1 MTENLEFK
9 ISSGLKNIIGRDLIT
24 DDLIAV
30 FELVKNSYDAYAKS
44 VDIVIDD
51 NEIIIA
57 DNGNGMTLSD
67 LKDKWLFVA
76 YSEKK
81 DGIPEGEDDKKESYR
96 DKIQEKRHFA
106 GAKGIGRFSSD
117 RLGEK
122 LSIIT
127 RKKNQNR
134 VEQIDVDWSKFEKD
148 QKEVFEKIKVE
159 HKSLLAS
166 DINFPDSKPHGTILK
181 ITNLHS
187 HWDRNQLKR
196 LKHSLEKLINPFS
209 ETNDFVIKI
218 ICDKE
223 LGEDN
228 RINED
233 GTFVHIDR
241 DKVNGTVNN
250 SILEILNL
258 KTTQLSVKITNSLIE
273 TKIIDRGSLIYHI
286 KETNKEYSL
295 LEDVKL
301 DLYFLNSSAKNNF
314 KRRMGI
320 QVVNFGSVFLFKNGF
335 RVQPYGELGDDSWGL
350 DQRKQQGYNRFLG
363 TRDLFGRV
371 DVISNNIEQFKEVSS
386 RDGGLVE
393 SEGLFQLMRAFKDK
407 GLVRLERYVVGVL
420 WGEGFIRKKYFG
432 EGEEAAKEAKQHR
445 DELIEKDKESDNILT
460 ASSTLGSKLDFIQI
474 IKSLATDKNV
484 EIIDYN
490 RDFVNLVNENIDDHQ
505 TRFISD
511 LEKIAE
517 ITDDESL
524 KTQILKTEEQYQ
536 ELKNEKEIAEKK
548 AIEEERK
555 RIEAEKRAEEAE
567 RRRILEKKKRKEEE
581 ERRRK
586 AELETE
592 RKEKERALADL
603 AKFKAQQK
611 AKEEEEARKKAE
623 IDAKLSRKNAEKV
636 EKKLVVEEKRR
647 LFSEAQ
653 NSLDIDHVLGITHQ
667 TGLLAGTLF
676 KDFNWILQQYKSDK
690 SSVSIEEC
698 IDEIERSIFIIE
710 KIQQLS
716 NFATRANF
724 DITSNWI
731 ENEDLGLFICDYI
744 KQVSNAGRKVKLK
757 ESIENPFIKNFRPIE
772 ISMIVDNA
780 INNAQKAGAKNI
792 NIEVNSTSNRLSV
805 SILNDGEKLTD
816 KYTPEDLLKKGITTT
831 SGSGLGLYHINKII
845 ADLKG
850 KVSISNTSQGT
861 LLKIEITK

>member
-1 MTENLEFK
+1 MAENLEFK

-24 DDLIAV
+24 DDFIAV
-30 FELVKNSYDAYAKS
+30 FELVKNSYDAYAKN
-44 VDIVIDD
+44 VDIVINE

-81 DGIPEGEDDKKESYR
+81 DGVPEGEDEKKESYR
-96 DKIQEKRHFA
+96 DKIQKKRHVA
-106 GAKGIGRFSSD
+106 GSKGIGRFSSD
-117 RLGEK
+117 RLGGK

-127 RKKNQNR
+127 RKKSQNNI
-134 VEQIDVDWSKFEKD
+134 EQIKVDWSRFEKD
-148 QKEVFEKIKVE
+148 QRDVFEKIKVE
-159 HKSLLAS
+159 HKSLS
-166 DINFPDSKPHGTILK
+166 TPEIVFPNSVPHGTILK

-187 HWDRNQLKR
+187 HWDRKRLKT

-209 ETNDFVIKI
+209 ETNDFEIKI
-218 ICDKE
+218 ICEKE
-223 LGEDN
+223 LKEDN
-228 RINED
+228 RVDEKKQYI
-233 GTFVHIDR
+233 HIKRDR
-241 DKVNGTVNN
+241 INGTVNN

-258 KTTQLSVKITNSLIE
+258 KTTQLSVEISSSEIE
-273 TKIIDRGSLIYHI
+273 TKIVDRGSLIYHI
-286 KETNKEYSL
+286 KENNKEYKL
-295 LEDVKL
+295 LENVKI
-301 DLYFLNSSAKNNF
+301 DLYFLNTSAKYNF
-314 KRRMGI
+314 TRKMGI

-335 RVQPYGELGDDSWGL
+335 RVQPYGDLGDDSWGL

-371 DVISNNIEQFKEVSS
+371 DVISDNTEQFKEVSS

-393 SEGLFQLMRAFKDK
+393 SDAFFQLMHAFKEK

-420 WGEGFIRKKYFG
+420 WGEGFKKRKYFG
-432 EGEEAAKEAKQHR
+432 EGKEG
-445 DELIEKDKESDNILT
+445 DEIADKYRKELSDFDK
-460 ASSTLGSKLDFIQI
+460 SSDDVTHATSNLGSKLDFIQI
-474 IKSLATDKNV
+474 IKSLATDDNIT
-484 EIIDYN
+484 IINYN

-517 ITDDESL
+517 ITDDEEL
-524 KTQILKTEEQYQ
+524 KSQILRTEEQYQ
-536 ELKNEKEIAEKK
+536 ELKRENDIAKK
-548 AIEEERK
+548 KQEEERLR
-555 RIEAEKRAEEAE
+555 RIEAEKKAEEAE
-567 RRRILEKKKRKEEE
+567 NRRIQEERRRIEEE

-586 AELETE
+586 AELDTAK
-592 RKEKERALADL
+592 KEKERALAEL
-603 AKFKAQQK
+603 AKFKAQKK
-611 AKEEEEARKKAE
+611 AKEEEDARKKAE
-623 IDAKLSRKNAEKV
+623 IDAKLSRKTAKNV
-636 EKKLVVEEKRR
+636 KKQLVVEEKRR

-653 NSLDIDHVLGITHQ
+653 NSLDIEHVLGITHQ

-676 KDFNWILQQYKSDK
+676 KDFNWVLQQYKSDN

-724 DITSNWI
+724 DVTSNWI

-744 KQVSNAGRKVKLK
+744 KQVSNAGRKIKLK
-757 ESIENPFIKNFRPIE
+757 ENIETPFIKNFRPIE
-772 ISMIVDNA
+772 ISMVVDNA

-792 NIEVNSTSNRLSV
+792 NIEINSEPNYLSIL
-805 SILNDGEKLTD
+805 ILNDGKKLTD
-816 KYTPEDLLKKGITTT
+816 KYNPKDLLKKGITTT

-845 ADLKG
+845 TDLKG
-850 KVSISNTSQGT
+850 KVTISNTNQGT

>member
-1 MTENLEFK
+1 MADDLEFK

-24 DDLIAV
+24 DDFIAV
-30 FELVKNSYDAYAKS
+30 FELVKNSYDAYAKN
-44 VDIVIDD
+44 VDIVIND

-81 DGIPEGEDDKKESYR
+81 DGIPESEDEKKESYR

-117 RLGEK
+117 RLGGK

-127 RKKNQNR
+127 RKKDLNK
-134 VEQIDVDWSKFEKD
+134 VEQIEVDWSKFEKD
-148 QKEVFEKIKVE
+148 QREIFEKIKVE
-159 HKSLLAS
+159 HKSLS
-166 DINFPDSKPHGTILK
+166 TTDIIFPESKPHGTILK

-187 HWDRNQLKR
+187 HWDRIQLRR

-209 ETNDFVIKI
+209 ETNDFSIKI
-218 ICDKE
+218 ICKKE
-223 LGEDN
+223 LKEDN
-228 RINED
+228 RVNEE
-233 GTFVHIDR
+233 GHFIHIERDR
-241 DKVNGTVNN
+241 INGTVNN
-250 SILEILNL
+250 SIIEILNL
-258 KTTQLSVKITNSLIE
+258 KTTQLSVNITSSEIE
-273 TKIIDRGSLIYHI
+273 TKIVDRGSLIYHI
-286 KETNKEYSL
+286 KEKNKEYSL
-295 LEDVKL
+295 LENVKI
-301 DLYFLNSSAKNNF
+301 DLYFLNTSAKYNF
-314 KRRMGI
+314 TKKMGI

-335 RVQPYGELGDDSWGL
+335 RVQPYGEFGDDSWGL

-371 DVISNNIEQFKEVSS
+371 DVISSNTEQFKEVSS

-393 SEGLFQLMRAFKDK
+393 SDGFFQLMHAFKEK

-420 WGEGFIRKKYFG
+420 WGEGFIRRKYFG
-432 EGEEAAKEAKQHR
+432 EGENADIIAKQHR
-445 DELIEKDKESDNILT
+445 DELIKKDKESDNIST
-460 ASSTLGSKLDFIQI
+460 ATSSLGSKLDFIQI

-490 RDFVNLVNENIDDHQ
+490 RDFISLVNEKIDEHQ

-517 ITDDESL
+517 ITDDEEL
-524 KTQILKTEEQYQ
+524 KSQILRTEEQYQ
-536 ELKNEKEIAEKK
+536 DLKKDKEIAEKK

-555 RIEAEKRAEEAE
+555 RIAAEKRAEEAE
-567 RRRILEKKKRKEEE
+567 RRRILEEKRRKEEE

-592 RKEKERALADL
+592 RKEKERALAEL
-603 AKFKAQQK
+603 AKLRAQQK

-623 IDAKLSRKNAEKV
+623 IDAKLSQETAEKA
-636 EKKLVVEEKRR
+636 EKKLIVEEKRR

-653 NSLDIDHVLGITHQ
+653 NSLDIEHVLGITHQ

-676 KDFNWILQQYKSDK
+676 KDFNWILQQYKTDN

-698 IDEIERSIFIIE
+698 IDEIERAIFIIE

-724 DITSNWI
+724 DVTSNWM
-731 ENEDLGLFICDYI
+731 EDDLGLFISDYI
-744 KQVSNAGRKVKLK
+744 KQVSKAGRSVKLK
-757 ESIENPFIKNFRPIE
+757 ENINIPFIKSFRPIE

-792 NIEVNSTSNRLSV
+792 DIEINSTSNSLSL
-805 SILNDGEKLTD
+805 SILNDGKKLTD
-816 KYTPEDLLKKGITTT
+816 KFSPEELLKKGITTT
-831 SGSGLGLYHINKII
+831 SGSGLGLYHINKIVT
-845 ADLKG
+845 DLKG
-850 KVSISNTSQGT
+850 KVTISNTNQGT